1 MKSDILIAVS
11 YTHLLGTV
19 LITMLPEWLK
29 PLQEYIRLVYGL
41 GVMLLMV
48 FMPMGLWGLIT
59 GWVKKFK
66 QKFKL
71 GHKTVVGTES
81 KEG

>member
-1 MKSDILIAVS
+1 
-11 YTHLLGTV
+11 
-19 LITMLPEWLK
+19 
-29 PLQEYIRLVYGL
+29 
-41 GVMLLMV
+41 MV